1 VITDRELAQAVAE
14 FWSGRQGGTQSAVH
28 DKAFLRLI
36 ARDLD
41 ELGWPG
47 HVAGY
52 AGDPFALVPGYFRAA
67 KSWDVVCR
75 DADNAP
81 RICVEFKSQVGSY
94 GNNENNRYEEA
105 LGSGLDVRAL
115 HGKRVALGFFLVLC
129 EEEGTTRPTRERA
142 LNLDPVF
149 RGSSHV
155 DRRGIFAKRITEF
168 KVNDMPFYD
177 AAAILLVHR
186 DGTYR
191 ALDDIELD
199 PKTFAERLATAAKR
213 A

>member
-1 VITDRELAQAVAE
+1 M
-14 FWSGRQGGTQSAVH
+14 GGTQSAVH

-36 ARDLD
+36 ARDLED
-41 ELGWPG
+41 LGWPG
-47 HVAGY
+47 HVASH
-52 AGDPFALVPGYFRAA
+52 AGDPLALVPGFFRAA

-75 DADNAP
+75 DADLAA

-115 HGKRVALGFFLVLC
+115 HGKRIALGFFLVLC
-129 EEEGTTRPTRERA
+129 EEDGTTRPTRERA
-142 LNLDPVF
+142 PELDPIS

-168 KVNDMPFYD
+168 KVNNMPFYD

-191 ALDDIELD
+191 TLDDIDLD
-199 PKTFAERLATAAKR
+199 PRTFAELLAMAAR
-213 A
+213 QA